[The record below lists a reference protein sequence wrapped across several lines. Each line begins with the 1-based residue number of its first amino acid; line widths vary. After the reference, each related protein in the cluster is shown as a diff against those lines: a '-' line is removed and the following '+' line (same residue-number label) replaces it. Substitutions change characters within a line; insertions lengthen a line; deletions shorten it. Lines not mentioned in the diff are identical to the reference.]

1 MSTKKLSKV
10 SNKLKVEIIKFIP
23 NFLNIIKLSKQ
34 FRNFMN
40 ITKNVYIFSERI
52 HNYLLKNNLKI
63 YFLENYFKTKNKYFP
78 QNTLQTILELYT
90 LYYGNEFGCSV
101 HEFFYRFS
109 KINNDLIF
117 NKLLI
122 PFDNYQRQD
131 DDNIRTE
138 NSANKLKLVRN
149 ILISEI
155 NSKIN
160 MKFIL
165 NSCNLNELKK
175 LSLMKISFNVEI
187 EKLFLENLIKKCF
200 NLETLNIDFEIANK
214 ENIAIYFKLI
224 QNNKNIRNLGIYN
237 LLLENNNLKETLNKI
252 DCLNLVDIVS
262 NINLI
267 EIIELL
273 KNNCKNLNVLKI
285 ENRFNKFGKK
295 DLNNSEF
302 VSSLSLIKLEK
313 KINKKRKENESN
325 NNSVN
330 ISKMLKKLKIL
341 YLKDLNNSLN
351 FISWNCLFEIFE
363 KNKFL
368 QKISLSLNS
377 INLDNYKILIDKFC
391 DLNFLNYLE
400 LFSPLDDE
408 QSIYLSTKL
417 KNNSLRTLKITHS
430 SLFKSK
436 IFFKNCKFIRS
447 INFILNNES
456 SKFKFILPNTIKLL
470 SINISNYPNITNSL
484 DNILINKNIEE
495 IIFQN
500 VTLKKDDLNK
510 IKDSLRNLIFLNK
523 LIISINNNEN
533 IEDSLDL
540 LKKEFVKYPIEGGIY
555 Y

>member
-10 SNKLKVEIIKFIP
+10 SNKLKGEILKYIP
-23 NFLNIIKLSKQ
+23 NFLNIIKLSKR
-34 FRNFMN
+34 FRKFMN
-40 ITKNVYIFSERI
+40 VTKNVYIFSERI

-63 YFLENYFKTKNKYFP
+63 YFLENYFKMKNKIFP
-78 QNTLQTILELYT
+78 HYTLQTILELYT

-117 NKLLI
+117 NKFLI
-122 PFDNYQRQD
+122 TFDNYERQD

-138 NSANKLKLVRN
+138 NSANKLKLVKN

-165 NSCNLNELKK
+165 NSCNLNELNT

-200 NLETLNIDFEIANK
+200 NLKTLNLDLEITNK
-214 ENIAIYFKLI
+214 ENIGFYFKLI
-224 QNNKNIRNLGIYN
+224 QNNKNIRNLRIYN
-237 LLLENNNLKETLNKI
+237 LFSEMKNLKEILNKI
-252 DCLNLVDIVS
+252 NNLNLVDIIS
-262 NINLI
+262 NKNLI
-267 EIIELL
+267 EIIQLL

-285 ENRFNKFGKK
+285 ENRFNKFENQFVKNI
-295 DLNNSEF
+295 DF
-302 VSSLSLIKLEK
+302 VSSLSLIKYEK
-313 KINKKRKENESN
+313 KINKKENESN
-325 NNSVN
+325 INSVN
-330 ISKMLKKLKIL
+330 IPKMLKKLKIL

-351 FISWNCLFEIFE
+351 FISWNILFEIFE

-368 QKISLSLNS
+368 QNISLSLNN
-377 INLDNYKILIDKFC
+377 INFDNYKKLIDKFC
-391 DLNFLNYLE
+391 ELNFLNYLE
-400 LFSPLDDE
+400 IFSPLDDD

-430 SLFKSK
+430 SLFKFQ
-436 IFFKNCKFIRS
+436 IFFKNCKFISS

-470 SINISNYPNITNSL
+470 SISISNYPNITNSL
-484 DNILINKNIEE
+484 DNILTNKNIEE

-500 VTLKKDDLNK
+500 IILKKDDLNK
-510 IKDSLRNLIFLNK
+510 VKDSLKNLIFLNK
-523 LIISINNNEN
+523 LIISINHHEN
-533 IEDSLDL
+533 LEDSLDL
-540 LKKEFVKYPIEGGIY
+540 LKKEFLKYPIEGGIY

>member
-10 SNKLKVEIIKFIP
+10 SNKLKGEILKFIP

-117 NKLLI
+117 NKFLI

-200 NLETLNIDFEIANK
+200 NLETLNIDFEITNK

-237 LLLENNNLKETLNKI
+237 LLSENNNLKETLNKI

-285 ENRFNKFGKK
+285 ENRFNQFGKK

-325 NNSVN
+325 NNSIN
-330 ISKMLKKLKIL
+330 IPKMLQKLKIL
-341 YLKDLNNSLN
+341 YLKDLNNSSN

-391 DLNFLNYLE
+391 ELNFLNYLE

>member
-10 SNKLKVEIIKFIP
+10 SNKLKGEILKYIP
-23 NFLNIIKLSKQ
+23 NFLNIIKLSKR
-34 FRNFMN
+34 FRKFMN
-40 ITKNVYIFSERI
+40 VTKNVYIFSERI

-63 YFLENYFKTKNKYFP
+63 YFLENYFKMKNKIFP
-78 QNTLQTILELYT
+78 HYTLQTILELYT

-117 NKLLI
+117 NKFLI
-122 PFDNYQRQD
+122 TFDNYERQD

-138 NSANKLKLVRN
+138 NSANKLKLVKN

-165 NSCNLNELKK
+165 NSCNLNELNT

-200 NLETLNIDFEIANK
+200 NLETLNLDLEITNK
-214 ENIAIYFKLI
+214 ENIGFYFKLI
-224 QNNKNIRNLGIYN
+224 QNNKNIRNLRIYN
-237 LLLENNNLKETLNKI
+237 LFSEMKNLKEILNKI
-252 DCLNLVDIVS
+252 NNLILVDIIS
-262 NINLI
+262 NKNLI

-285 ENRFNKFGKK
+285 ENRFNKFENQFVKNI
-295 DLNNSEF
+295 DF
-302 VSSLSLIKLEK
+302 VSSLSLIKYEK
-313 KINKKRKENESN
+313 KINKKENESN
-325 NNSVN
+325 INSVN
-330 ISKMLKKLKIL
+330 IPKMLKKLKIL

-351 FISWNCLFEIFE
+351 FISWNILFEIFE

-368 QKISLSLNS
+368 QNISLSLNN
-377 INLDNYKILIDKFC
+377 INFDNYKKLIDKFC
-391 DLNFLNYLE
+391 ELNFLNYLE
-400 LFSPLDDE
+400 IFSPLDDD

-430 SLFKSK
+430 SLFKFQ
-436 IFFKNCKFIRS
+436 IFFKNCKFISS

-470 SINISNYPNITNSL
+470 SISISNYPNITNSL
-484 DNILINKNIEE
+484 DNILTNKNIEE

-500 VTLKKDDLNK
+500 IILKKDDLNK
-510 IKDSLRNLIFLNK
+510 VKDSLKNLIFLNK
-523 LIISINNNEN
+523 LIISINNHEN
-533 IEDSLDL
+533 LEDSLDL
-540 LKKEFVKYPIEGGIY
+540 LKKEFLKYPIEGGIY

>member
-10 SNKLKVEIIKFIP
+10 SNKLKGEILKYIP
-23 NFLNIIKLSKQ
+23 NFLNIIKLSKR
-34 FRNFMN
+34 FRKFMN
-40 ITKNVYIFSERI
+40 VTKNVYIFSERI

-63 YFLENYFKTKNKYFP
+63 YFLENYFKMKNKIFP
-78 QNTLQTILELYT
+78 HYTLQTILELYT

-117 NKLLI
+117 NKFLI
-122 PFDNYQRQD
+122 TFDNYERQD

-138 NSANKLKLVRN
+138 NSANKLKLVKN

-165 NSCNLNELKK
+165 NSCNLNELNT

-200 NLETLNIDFEIANK
+200 NLETLNLDLEITNK
-214 ENIAIYFKLI
+214 ENIGFYFKLI
-224 QNNKNIRNLGIYN
+224 QNNKNIRNLRIYN
-237 LLLENNNLKETLNKI
+237 LFSEMKNLKEILNKI
-252 DCLNLVDIVS
+252 NNLILVDIIS
-262 NINLI
+262 NKNLI

-285 ENRFNKFGKK
+285 ENRFNKFENQFVKNI
-295 DLNNSEF
+295 DF
-302 VSSLSLIKLEK
+302 VSSLSLIKYEK
-313 KINKKRKENESN
+313 KINKKENESN
-325 NNSVN
+325 INSVN
-330 ISKMLKKLKIL
+330 IPKMLKKLKIL

-351 FISWNCLFEIFE
+351 FISWNILFEIFE

-368 QKISLSLNS
+368 QNISLSLNN
-377 INLDNYKILIDKFC
+377 INFDNYKKLIDKFC
-391 DLNFLNYLE
+391 ELNFLNYLE
-400 LFSPLDDE
+400 IFSPLDDD

-430 SLFKSK
+430 SLFKFQ
-436 IFFKNCKFIRS
+436 IFFKNCKFISS

-470 SINISNYPNITNSL
+470 SISISNYPNITNSL
-484 DNILINKNIEE
+484 DNILTNKNIEE

-500 VTLKKDDLNK
+500 IILKKDDLNK
-510 IKDSLRNLIFLNK
+510 VKDSLKNLIFLNK
-523 LIISINNNEN
+523 LIISINHHEN
-533 IEDSLDL
+533 LEDSLDL
-540 LKKEFVKYPIEGGIY
+540 LKKEFLKYPIEGGIY

>member
-10 SNKLKVEIIKFIP
+10 SNKLKGDILKFIP

-78 QNTLQTILELYT
+78 QNTLQTLLELYT

-117 NKLLI
+117 NKFLI

-200 NLETLNIDFEIANK
+200 NLETLNIDFEITNK

-237 LLLENNNLKETLNKI
+237 LLSENNNLKETLNKI

-285 ENRFNKFGKK
+285 ENRFNHFGKK

-302 VSSLSLIKLEK
+302 VSSLSIIKLEK

-325 NNSVN
+325 NNSIN
-330 ISKMLKKLKIL
+330 IPKMLQKLKIL

-391 DLNFLNYLE
+391 ELNFLNYLE

-533 IEDSLDL
+533 IEDFLDL

>member
-10 SNKLKVEIIKFIP
+10 SNKLKGEILKYIP
-23 NFLNIIKLSKQ
+23 NFLNIIKLSKR
-34 FRNFMN
+34 FRKFMN
-40 ITKNVYIFSERI
+40 VTKNVYIFSERI

-63 YFLENYFKTKNKYFP
+63 YFLENYFKMKNKIFP
-78 QNTLQTILELYT
+78 HYTLQTILELYT

-117 NKLLI
+117 NKFLI
-122 PFDNYQRQD
+122 TFDNYERQD

-138 NSANKLKLVRN
+138 NSANKLKLVKN

-165 NSCNLNELKK
+165 NSCNLNELNT

-200 NLETLNIDFEIANK
+200 NLKTLNLDLEITNK
-214 ENIAIYFKLI
+214 ENIAFYFNLI
-224 QNNKNIRNLGIYN
+224 QNNKNIRNLRIYN
-237 LLLENNNLKETLNKI
+237 LFSEMKNLKEILNKI
-252 DCLNLVDIVS
+252 NNLILVDIIS
-262 NINLI
+262 NKNLI
-267 EIIELL
+267 EIIQLL

-285 ENRFNKFGKK
+285 ENRFNKFENQFVKNI
-295 DLNNSEF
+295 DF
-302 VSSLSLIKLEK
+302 VSSLSLIKYEK
-313 KINKKRKENESN
+313 KINKKENESN
-325 NNSVN
+325 INSVN
-330 ISKMLKKLKIL
+330 IPKMLKKLKIL

-351 FISWNCLFEIFE
+351 FISWNILFEIFE

-368 QKISLSLNS
+368 QNISLSLNN
-377 INLDNYKILIDKFC
+377 INFDNYKKLIDKFC
-391 DLNFLNYLE
+391 ELNFLNYLE
-400 LFSPLDDE
+400 IFSPLDDD

-430 SLFKSK
+430 SLFKFQ
-436 IFFKNCKFIRS
+436 IFFKNCKFISS

-470 SINISNYPNITNSL
+470 SISISNYPNITNSL
-484 DNILINKNIEE
+484 DNILTNKNIEE

-500 VTLKKDDLNK
+500 IILKKDDLNK
-510 IKDSLRNLIFLNK
+510 VKDSLKNLIFLNK
-523 LIISINNNEN
+523 LIISINHHEN
-533 IEDSLDL
+533 LEDSLDL
-540 LKKEFVKYPIEGGIY
+540 LKKEFLKYPIEGGIY

>member
-10 SNKLKVEIIKFIP
+10 SNKLKGEILKFIP

-40 ITKNVYIFSERI
+40 ITKSVYIFSERI

-78 QNTLQTILELYT
+78 QNTLQTLLELYT

-117 NKLLI
+117 NKFLI

-200 NLETLNIDFEIANK
+200 NLETLNIDFEITNK

-237 LLLENNNLKETLNKI
+237 LLSENNNLKETLNKI

-285 ENRFNKFGKK
+285 ENRFNQFGKK

-325 NNSVN
+325 NNSIN
-330 ISKMLKKLKIL
+330 IPKMLQKLKIL

-391 DLNFLNYLE
+391 ELNFLNYLE

>member
-10 SNKLKVEIIKFIP
+10 SNKLKGEILKYIP
-23 NFLNIIKLSKQ
+23 NFLNIIKLSKR
-34 FRNFMN
+34 FRKFMN
-40 ITKNVYIFSERI
+40 VTKNVYIFSERI

-63 YFLENYFKTKNKYFP
+63 YFLENYFKMKNKIFP
-78 QNTLQTILELYT
+78 HYTLQTILELYT

-117 NKLLI
+117 NKFLI
-122 PFDNYQRQD
+122 TFDNYERQD

-138 NSANKLKLVRN
+138 NSANKLKLVKN

-165 NSCNLNELKK
+165 NSCNLNELNT

-200 NLETLNIDFEIANK
+200 NLKTLNLDLEITNK
-214 ENIAIYFKLI
+214 ENIGFYFKLI
-224 QNNKNIRNLGIYN
+224 QNNKNIRNLRIYN
-237 LLLENNNLKETLNKI
+237 LFSEMKNLKEILNKI
-252 DCLNLVDIVS
+252 NNLILVDIIS
-262 NINLI
+262 NKNLI
-267 EIIELL
+267 EIIQLL

-285 ENRFNKFGKK
+285 ENRFNKFENQFVKNI
-295 DLNNSEF
+295 DF
-302 VSSLSLIKLEK
+302 VSSLSLIKYEK
-313 KINKKRKENESN
+313 KINKKENESN
-325 NNSVN
+325 INSVN
-330 ISKMLKKLKIL
+330 IPKMLKKLKIL

-351 FISWNCLFEIFE
+351 FISWNILFEIFE

-368 QKISLSLNS
+368 QNISLSLNN
-377 INLDNYKILIDKFC
+377 INFDNYKKLIDKFC
-391 DLNFLNYLE
+391 ELNFLNYLE
-400 LFSPLDDE
+400 IFSPLDDD

-430 SLFKSK
+430 SLFKFQ
-436 IFFKNCKFIRS
+436 IFFKNCKFISS

-470 SINISNYPNITNSL
+470 SISISNYPNITNSL
-484 DNILINKNIEE
+484 DNILTNKNIEE

-500 VTLKKDDLNK
+500 IILKKDDLNK
-510 IKDSLRNLIFLNK
+510 VKDSLKNLIFLNK
-523 LIISINNNEN
+523 LIISINHHEN
-533 IEDSLDL
+533 LEDSLDL
-540 LKKEFVKYPIEGGIY
+540 LKKEFLKYPIEGGIY

>member
-10 SNKLKVEIIKFIP
+10 SNKLKGDILKFIP

-40 ITKNVYIFSERI
+40 ITKSVYIFSERI

-78 QNTLQTILELYT
+78 QNTLQTLLELYT

-117 NKLLI
+117 NKFLI

-187 EKLFLENLIKKCF
+187 EKLFLENLIQKCF
-200 NLETLNIDFEIANK
+200 NLETLNIDFEITNK

-237 LLLENNNLKETLNKI
+237 LLSENNNLKETLNKI

-285 ENRFNKFGKK
+285 ENRFNQFGKK

-325 NNSVN
+325 NNSIN
-330 ISKMLKKLKIL
+330 IPKMLQKLKIL

-391 DLNFLNYLE
+391 ELNFLNYLE

>member
-1 MSTKKLSKV
+1 M
-10 SNKLKVEIIKFIP
+10 
-23 NFLNIIKLSKQ
+23 
-34 FRNFMN
+34 
-40 ITKNVYIFSERI
+40 
-52 HNYLLKNNLKI
+52 
-63 YFLENYFKTKNKYFP
+63 KNKNFP
-78 QNTLQTILELYT
+78 HYTLQTILELYT

-117 NKLLI
+117 NKFLI
-122 PFDNYQRQD
+122 TFDNYERQD

-138 NSANKLKLVRN
+138 NSANKLKLVKN

-165 NSCNLNELKK
+165 NSCNLNELNT

-200 NLETLNIDFEIANK
+200 NLETLNLDLEITNK
-214 ENIAIYFKLI
+214 ENIGFYFKLI
-224 QNNKNIRNLGIYN
+224 QNNKNIRNLRIYN
-237 LLLENNNLKETLNKI
+237 LFSEMKNLKEILNKI
-252 DCLNLVDIVS
+252 NNLNLVDIIS
-262 NINLI
+262 NKNLI

-285 ENRFNKFGKK
+285 ENRFNKFENQFVKNI
-295 DLNNSEF
+295 DF
-302 VSSLSLIKLEK
+302 VSSLSLIKYEN
-313 KINKKRKENESN
+313 KINSKKKENESN

-330 ISKMLKKLKIL
+330 IPKMLKKLKIL

-351 FISWNCLFEIFE
+351 FISWNILFEIFE

-368 QKISLSLNS
+368 QNISLSLNN
-377 INLDNYKILIDKFC
+377 INFDNYKKLIDKFSE
-391 DLNFLNYLE
+391 LNFLNYLE
-400 LFSPLDDE
+400 IFSPLDDD

-430 SLFKSK
+430 SLFKFQ
-436 IFFKNCKFIRS
+436 IFFKNCKFISS
-447 INFILNNES
+447 IYFILNNES

-470 SINISNYPNITNSL
+470 SISISNYPNITNSL
-484 DNILINKNIEE
+484 DNILTNKNIEE

-500 VTLKKDDLNK
+500 IILKKDDLNK
-510 IKDSLRNLIFLNK
+510 VKDSLKNLIFLNK
-523 LIISINNNEN
+523 LIISINHHEN
-533 IEDSLDL
+533 LEDSLDL
-540 LKKEFVKYPIEGGIY
+540 LKKEFLKYPIEGGIY

>member
-10 SNKLKVEIIKFIP
+10 SNKLKGEILKFIP

-117 NKLLI
+117 NKFLI

-237 LLLENNNLKETLNKI
+237 LLSENNNLKETLNKI

-285 ENRFNKFGKK
+285 ENRFNQFGKK

-313 KINKKRKENESN
+313 KKNKKRKENESYN
-325 NNSVN
+325 YSIN
-330 ISKMLKKLKIL
+330 IPKMLQKLKIL

-377 INLDNYKILIDKFC
+377 INLDNFKILIDKFC
-391 DLNFLNYLE
+391 ELNFLNYLE

-417 KNNSLRTLKITHS
+417 NNNSLRTLKITHS

-436 IFFKNCKFIRS
+436 IFFKNCKFINS

-470 SINISNYPNITNSL
+470 SINISNYPSITNSL

>member
-10 SNKLKVEIIKFIP
+10 SNKLKGEILKYIP
-23 NFLNIIKLSKQ
+23 NFLNIIKLSKR
-34 FRNFMN
+34 FRKFMN
-40 ITKNVYIFSERI
+40 VTKNVYIFSERI

-63 YFLENYFKTKNKYFP
+63 YFLENYFKMKNKIFP
-78 QNTLQTILELYT
+78 HYTLQTILELYT

-117 NKLLI
+117 NKFLI

-165 NSCNLNELKK
+165 NSCNLNELNT

-200 NLETLNIDFEIANK
+200 NLETLNLDLEITNK
-214 ENIAIYFKLI
+214 ENIGFYFKLI
-224 QNNKNIRNLGIYN
+224 QNNKNIRNLRIYN
-237 LLLENNNLKETLNKI
+237 LFSEMKNLKEILNKI
-252 DCLNLVDIVS
+252 NNLILVDIIS
-262 NINLI
+262 NKNLI

-285 ENRFNKFGKK
+285 ENRFNKFENQFVKNI
-295 DLNNSEF
+295 DF
-302 VSSLSLIKLEK
+302 VSSLSLIKYEK
-313 KINKKRKENESN
+313 KINKKENESN
-325 NNSVN
+325 INSVN
-330 ISKMLKKLKIL
+330 IPKMLKKLKIL

-351 FISWNCLFEIFE
+351 FISWNILFEIFE

-368 QKISLSLNS
+368 QNISLSLNN
-377 INLDNYKILIDKFC
+377 INFDNYKKLIDKFC
-391 DLNFLNYLE
+391 ELNFLNYLE
-400 LFSPLDDE
+400 IFSPLDND

-430 SLFKSK
+430 SLFKFQ
-436 IFFKNCKFIRS
+436 IFFKNCKFISS

-470 SINISNYPNITNSL
+470 SISISNYPNITNSL
-484 DNILINKNIEE
+484 DNILTNKNIEE

-500 VTLKKDDLNK
+500 IILKKDDLNK
-510 IKDSLRNLIFLNK
+510 VKDSLKNLIFLNK
-523 LIISINNNEN
+523 LIISINHHEN
-533 IEDSLDL
+533 LEDSLDL
-540 LKKEFVKYPIEGGIY
+540 LKKEFLKYPIEGGIY

>member
-10 SNKLKVEIIKFIP
+10 SNKLKGEILKYIP

-34 FRNFMN
+34 FRKFMN
-40 ITKNVYIFSERI
+40 VTKNVYIFSERI

-63 YFLENYFKTKNKYFP
+63 YFLENYFKMKNKNFP
-78 QNTLQTILELYT
+78 HYTLQTILELYT

-117 NKLLI
+117 NKFLI
-122 PFDNYQRQD
+122 TFDNYQRQD

-138 NSANKLKLVRN
+138 NSVNKLKLVKN

-165 NSCNLNELKK
+165 NSCNLNELNT

-200 NLETLNIDFEIANK
+200 NLETLNLDLEITNK
-214 ENIAIYFKLI
+214 ENIGFYFKLI
-224 QNNKNIRNLGIYN
+224 QNNKNIRNLRIYN
-237 LLLENNNLKETLNKI
+237 LFSEMNNLKEILNKI
-252 DCLNLVDIVS
+252 NNLNLVDIIS
-262 NINLI
+262 NKNLI
-267 EIIELL
+267 EIIKLL

-285 ENRFNKFGKK
+285 ENRFNKFENQFVKNI
-295 DLNNSEF
+295 DF
-302 VSSLSLIKLEK
+302 VSSLSLIKYEK
-313 KINKKRKENESN
+313 KINKKENESN

-330 ISKMLKKLKIL
+330 IPKMLKKLKIL

-351 FISWNCLFEIFE
+351 FISWNIVFEIFE

-368 QKISLSLNS
+368 QNISLSLNN
-377 INLDNYKILIDKFC
+377 INFDNYKKLIDKFSE
-391 DLNFLNYLE
+391 LNFLNYLE
-400 LFSPLDDE
+400 IFSPLDDD

-430 SLFKSK
+430 SLFRFQ
-436 IFFKNCKFIRS
+436 IFFKNCKFISS
-447 INFILNNES
+447 INFILNNQS
-456 SKFKFILPNTIKLL
+456 LKFKFILPNNIKLI

-484 DNILINKNIEE
+484 DNILTNKNIEE

-500 VTLKKDDLNK
+500 IILKKDDLNK
-510 IKDSLRNLIFLNK
+510 VKDSLKNLIFLNK
-523 LIISINNNEN
+523 LIISINHHEN
-533 IEDSLDL
+533 LEDSLDL
-540 LKKEFVKYPIEGGIY
+540 LKKEFLKYPIEGGIY

>member
-10 SNKLKVEIIKFIP
+10 SNKLKGEILKYIP
-23 NFLNIIKLSKQ
+23 NFLNIIKLSKR
-34 FRNFMN
+34 FRKFMN
-40 ITKNVYIFSERI
+40 VTKNVYIFSERI

-63 YFLENYFKTKNKYFP
+63 YFLENYFKMKNKIFP
-78 QNTLQTILELYT
+78 HYTLQTILELYT

-117 NKLLI
+117 NKFLI
-122 PFDNYQRQD
+122 TFDNYERQD

-138 NSANKLKLVRN
+138 NSANKLKLVKN

-165 NSCNLNELKK
+165 NSCNLNELNT

-200 NLETLNIDFEIANK
+200 NLETLNLDLEITNK
-214 ENIAIYFKLI
+214 ENIGFYFKLI
-224 QNNKNIRNLGIYN
+224 QNNKNIRNLRIYN
-237 LLLENNNLKETLNKI
+237 LFSEMKNLKEILNKI
-252 DCLNLVDIVS
+252 NNLNLVDIIS
-262 NINLI
+262 NKNLI

-285 ENRFNKFGKK
+285 ENRFNKFENQFVKNI
-295 DLNNSEF
+295 DF
-302 VSSLSLIKLEK
+302 VSSLSLIKYEK
-313 KINKKRKENESN
+313 KINKKENESN
-325 NNSVN
+325 INSVN
-330 ISKMLKKLKIL
+330 IPKMLKKLKIL

-351 FISWNCLFEIFE
+351 FISWNILFEIFE

-368 QKISLSLNS
+368 QNISLSLNN
-377 INLDNYKILIDKFC
+377 INFDNYKKLIDKFC
-391 DLNFLNYLE
+391 ELNFLNYLE
-400 LFSPLDDE
+400 IFSPLDDD

-430 SLFKSK
+430 SLFKFQ
-436 IFFKNCKFIRS
+436 IFFKNCKFISS

-470 SINISNYPNITNSL
+470 SISISNYPNITNSL
-484 DNILINKNIEE
+484 DNILTNKNIEE

-500 VTLKKDDLNK
+500 IILKKDDLNK
-510 IKDSLRNLIFLNK
+510 VKDSLKNLIFLNK
-523 LIISINNNEN
+523 LIISINHHEN
-533 IEDSLDL
+533 LEDSLDL
-540 LKKEFVKYPIEGGIY
+540 LKKEFLKYPIEGGIY

>member
-10 SNKLKVEIIKFIP
+10 SNKLKGEILKYIP

-34 FRNFMN
+34 FRKFMN
-40 ITKNVYIFSERI
+40 VTKNVYIFSERI

-63 YFLENYFKTKNKYFP
+63 YFLENYFKMKNKNFP
-78 QNTLQTILELYT
+78 HYTLQTILELYT
-90 LYYGNEFGCSV
+90 LYYGNEFGCSI

-109 KINNDLIF
+109 KIKNDLIF
-117 NKLLI
+117 NKFLI
-122 PFDNYQRQD
+122 TFDNYQRQD

-138 NSANKLKLVRN
+138 NSVNKLKLVKN

-165 NSCNLNELKK
+165 NSCNLNELNT

-187 EKLFLENLIKKCF
+187 EKIFLENLIKKCF
-200 NLETLNIDFEIANK
+200 NLETLNLDLEITNK
-214 ENIAIYFKLI
+214 ENIGFYFKLI
-224 QNNKNIRNLGIYN
+224 QNNKNIRNLRIYN
-237 LLLENNNLKETLNKI
+237 LFSEMNNLKEILNKI
-252 DCLNLVDIVS
+252 NNLNLVDIIS
-262 NINLI
+262 NKNLI

-285 ENRFNKFGKK
+285 ENRFNKFENQFVKNI
-295 DLNNSEF
+295 DF
-302 VSSLSLIKLEK
+302 VSSLSLIKYEK
-313 KINKKRKENESN
+313 KINKKENESN

-330 ISKMLKKLKIL
+330 IPKMLKKLKIL

-351 FISWNCLFEIFE
+351 FISWNILFEIFE

-368 QKISLSLNS
+368 QNISLSLNN
-377 INLDNYKILIDKFC
+377 INFDNYKKLIDKFSE
-391 DLNFLNYLE
+391 LNFLNYLE
-400 LFSPLDDE
+400 IFSPLDDD

-430 SLFKSK
+430 SLFRFQ
-436 IFFKNCKFIRS
+436 IFFKNCKFISS
-447 INFILNNES
+447 INFILNNQS
-456 SKFKFILPNTIKLL
+456 LKFKFILPNTIKLL
-470 SINISNYPNITNSL
+470 SISISNYPNITNSL
-484 DNILINKNIEE
+484 DNILTNKNIEE

-500 VTLKKDDLNK
+500 IILKKDDLNK
-510 IKDSLRNLIFLNK
+510 VKDSLNNLIFLNK
-523 LIISINNNEN
+523 LIISINHHEN
-533 IEDSLDL
+533 LEDSLDL
-540 LKKEFVKYPIEGGIY
+540 LKKEFLKYPIEGGIY

>member
-10 SNKLKVEIIKFIP
+10 SNKLKGEILKYIP

-34 FRNFMN
+34 FRKFMN
-40 ITKNVYIFSERI
+40 VTKNVYIFSERI

-63 YFLENYFKTKNKYFP
+63 YFLENYFKMKNKNFP
-78 QNTLQTILELYT
+78 HYTLQTILELYT
-90 LYYGNEFGCSV
+90 LYYGNEFGCSI

-109 KINNDLIF
+109 KIKNDLIF
-117 NKLLI
+117 NKFLI
-122 PFDNYQRQD
+122 TFDNYQRQD

-138 NSANKLKLVRN
+138 NSVNKLKLVKN

-165 NSCNLNELKK
+165 NSCNLNELNT

-187 EKLFLENLIKKCF
+187 EKIFLENLIKKCF
-200 NLETLNIDFEIANK
+200 NLETLNLDLEITNK
-214 ENIAIYFKLI
+214 ENIGFYFKLI
-224 QNNKNIRNLGIYN
+224 QNNKNIRNLRIYN
-237 LLLENNNLKETLNKI
+237 LFSEMNNLKEILNKI
-252 DCLNLVDIVS
+252 NNLNLVDIIS
-262 NINLI
+262 NKNLI

-285 ENRFNKFGKK
+285 ENRFNKFENQFVKNI
-295 DLNNSEF
+295 DF
-302 VSSLSLIKLEK
+302 VSSLSLIKYEK
-313 KINKKRKENESN
+313 KINKKENESN

-330 ISKMLKKLKIL
+330 IPKMLKKLKIL

-351 FISWNCLFEIFE
+351 FISWNILFEIFE

-368 QKISLSLNS
+368 QNISLSLNN
-377 INLDNYKILIDKFC
+377 INFDNYKKLIDKFSE
-391 DLNFLNYLE
+391 LNFLNYLE
-400 LFSPLDDE
+400 IFSPLDDD

-430 SLFKSK
+430 SLFRFQ
-436 IFFKNCKFIRS
+436 IFFKNCKFISS
-447 INFILNNES
+447 INFILNNQS
-456 SKFKFILPNTIKLL
+456 LKFKFILPNTIKLL
-470 SINISNYPNITNSL
+470 SISISNYPNITNSL
-484 DNILINKNIEE
+484 DNILTNKNIEE

-500 VTLKKDDLNK
+500 IILKKDDLNK
-510 IKDSLRNLIFLNK
+510 VKDSLKNLIFLNK
-523 LIISINNNEN
+523 LIISINHHEN
-533 IEDSLDL
+533 LEDSLDL
-540 LKKEFVKYPIEGGIY
+540 LKKEFLKYPIEGGIY

>member
-10 SNKLKVEIIKFIP
+10 SNKLKGEILKYIP
-23 NFLNIIKLSKQ
+23 NFLNIIKLSKR
-34 FRNFMN
+34 FRKFMN
-40 ITKNVYIFSERI
+40 VTKNVYIFSERI

-63 YFLENYFKTKNKYFP
+63 YFLENYFKMKNKIFP
-78 QNTLQTILELYT
+78 HYTLQTILELYT

-117 NKLLI
+117 NKFLI
-122 PFDNYQRQD
+122 TFDNYERQD

-138 NSANKLKLVRN
+138 NSANKLKLVKN

-165 NSCNLNELKK
+165 NSCNLNELNT

-200 NLETLNIDFEIANK
+200 NLKTLNLDLEITNK
-214 ENIAIYFKLI
+214 ENIGFYFKLI
-224 QNNKNIRNLGIYN
+224 QNNKNIRNLRIYN
-237 LLLENNNLKETLNKI
+237 LFSEMKNLKEILNKI
-252 DCLNLVDIVS
+252 NNLILVDIIS
-262 NINLI
+262 NKNLI

-285 ENRFNKFGKK
+285 ENRFNKFENQFVKNI
-295 DLNNSEF
+295 DF
-302 VSSLSLIKLEK
+302 VSSLSLIKYEK
-313 KINKKRKENESN
+313 KINKKENESN
-325 NNSVN
+325 INSVN
-330 ISKMLKKLKIL
+330 IPKMLKKLKIL

-351 FISWNCLFEIFE
+351 FISWNILFEIFE

-368 QKISLSLNS
+368 QNISLSLNN
-377 INLDNYKILIDKFC
+377 INFDNYKKLIDKFC
-391 DLNFLNYLE
+391 ELNFLNYLE
-400 LFSPLDDE
+400 IFSPLDDD

-430 SLFKSK
+430 SLFKFQ
-436 IFFKNCKFIRS
+436 IFFKNCKFISS

-470 SINISNYPNITNSL
+470 SISISNYPNITNSL
-484 DNILINKNIEE
+484 DNILTNKNIEE

-500 VTLKKDDLNK
+500 IILKKDDLNK
-510 IKDSLRNLIFLNK
+510 VKDSLKNLIFLNK
-523 LIISINNNEN
+523 LIISINHHEN
-533 IEDSLDL
+533 LEDSLDL
-540 LKKEFVKYPIEGGIY
+540 LKKEFLKYPIEGGIY

>member
-10 SNKLKVEIIKFIP
+10 SNKLKGEILKYIP

-34 FRNFMN
+34 FRKFMN
-40 ITKNVYIFSERI
+40 VTKNVYIFSERI

-63 YFLENYFKTKNKYFP
+63 YFLENYFKMKNKNFP
-78 QNTLQTILELYT
+78 HYTLQTILELYT
-90 LYYGNEFGCSV
+90 LYYGNEFGCSI

-109 KINNDLIF
+109 KIKNDLIF
-117 NKLLI
+117 NKFLI
-122 PFDNYQRQD
+122 TFDNYQRQD

-138 NSANKLKLVRN
+138 NSVNKLKLVKN

-165 NSCNLNELKK
+165 NSCNLNELNT

-187 EKLFLENLIKKCF
+187 EKIFLENLIKKCF
-200 NLETLNIDFEIANK
+200 NLETLNLDLEITNK
-214 ENIAIYFKLI
+214 ENIGFYFKLI
-224 QNNKNIRNLGIYN
+224 QNNKNIRNLRIYN
-237 LLLENNNLKETLNKI
+237 LFSEMNNLKEILNKI
-252 DCLNLVDIVS
+252 NNLNLVDIIS
-262 NINLI
+262 NKNLI

-285 ENRFNKFGKK
+285 ENRFNKFENQFVKNI
-295 DLNNSEF
+295 DF
-302 VSSLSLIKLEK
+302 VSSLSLIKYEK
-313 KINKKRKENESN
+313 KINKKENESN

-330 ISKMLKKLKIL
+330 IPKMLKKLKIL

-351 FISWNCLFEIFE
+351 FISWNILFEIFE

-368 QKISLSLNS
+368 QNISLSLNN
-377 INLDNYKILIDKFC
+377 INFDNYKKLIDKFSE
-391 DLNFLNYLE
+391 LNFLNYLE
-400 LFSPLDDE
+400 IFSPLDDD

-430 SLFKSK
+430 SLFRFQ
-436 IFFKNCKFIRS
+436 IFFKNCKFISS
-447 INFILNNES
+447 INFILNNQS
-456 SKFKFILPNTIKLL
+456 LKFKFILPNNIKLI

-484 DNILINKNIEE
+484 DNILTNKNIEE

-500 VTLKKDDLNK
+500 IILKKDDLNK
-510 IKDSLRNLIFLNK
+510 VKDSLKNLIFLNK
-523 LIISINNNEN
+523 LIISINHHEN
-533 IEDSLDL
+533 LEDSLDL
-540 LKKEFVKYPIEGGIY
+540 LKKEFLKYPIEGGIY

>member
-10 SNKLKVEIIKFIP
+10 SNKLKGEILKYIP
-23 NFLNIIKLSKQ
+23 NFLNIIKLSKR
-34 FRNFMN
+34 FRKFMN
-40 ITKNVYIFSERI
+40 VTKNVYIFSERI

-63 YFLENYFKTKNKYFP
+63 YFLENYFKMKNKIFP
-78 QNTLQTILELYT
+78 HYTLQTILELYT

-117 NKLLI
+117 NKFLI
-122 PFDNYQRQD
+122 TFDNYERQD

-138 NSANKLKLVRN
+138 NSANKLKLVKN

-165 NSCNLNELKK
+165 NSCNLNELNT

-200 NLETLNIDFEIANK
+200 NLETLNLDLEITNK
-214 ENIAIYFKLI
+214 ENIGFYFKLI
-224 QNNKNIRNLGIYN
+224 QNNKNIRNLRIYN
-237 LLLENNNLKETLNKI
+237 LFSEMKNLKEILNKINNLK
-252 DCLNLVDIVS
+252 LVDIIS
-262 NINLI
+262 NKNLI

-285 ENRFNKFGKK
+285 ENRFNKFENQFVKNI
-295 DLNNSEF
+295 DF
-302 VSSLSLIKLEK
+302 VSSLSLIKYEK
-313 KINKKRKENESN
+313 KINKKENESN
-325 NNSVN
+325 INSVN
-330 ISKMLKKLKIL
+330 IPKMLKKLKIL

-351 FISWNCLFEIFE
+351 FISWNILFEIFE

-368 QKISLSLNS
+368 QNISLSLNY
-377 INLDNYKILIDKFC
+377 INFDNYKKLIDKFC
-391 DLNFLNYLE
+391 ELNFLNYLE
-400 LFSPLDDE
+400 IFSPLDDD

-430 SLFKSK
+430 SLFKFQ
-436 IFFKNCKFIRS
+436 IFFKNCKFISS

-470 SINISNYPNITNSL
+470 SISISNYPNITNSL
-484 DNILINKNIEE
+484 DNILTNKNIEE

-500 VTLKKDDLNK
+500 IILKKDDLNK
-510 IKDSLRNLIFLNK
+510 VKDSLKNLIFLNK
-523 LIISINNNEN
+523 LIISINHHEN
-533 IEDSLDL
+533 LEDSLDL
-540 LKKEFVKYPIEGGIY
+540 LKKEFLKYPIEGGIY

>member
-10 SNKLKVEIIKFIP
+10 SNKLKVEILKFIP

-313 KINKKRKENESN
+313 KKNKKRKENESYN
-325 NNSVN
+325 YSIN
-330 ISKMLKKLKIL
+330 IPKMLQKLKIL

-447 INFILNNES
+447 INFILNNGS

>member
-10 SNKLKVEIIKFIP
+10 SNLLKGEILKYIP
-23 NFLNIIKLSKQ
+23 NFFNIIKLSKQ

-40 ITKNVYIFSERI
+40 ITKNVYLFSERI

-63 YFLENYFKTKNKYFP
+63 YFLENYFKTKNKNFP
-78 QNTLQTILELYT
+78 QNTLQTIIELYT

-117 NKLLI
+117 NKFLI

-138 NSANKLKLVRN
+138 KSANKLKLVKN

-160 MKFIL
+160 MKFIS
-165 NSCNLNELKK
+165 NSCNLNELKT
-175 LSLMKISFNVEI
+175 LSLMKISFNAEI

-200 NLETLNIDFEIANK
+200 NLESLNLDFEITNK
-214 ENIAIYFKLI
+214 ENIPFYFKLI

-237 LLLENNNLKETLNKI
+237 LFSEMSNLKEILNKI
-252 DCLNLVDIVS
+252 NNLNLVDIIS
-262 NINLI
+262 NKNLI

-285 ENRFNKFGKK
+285 ENRFNKFENHFVKNI
-295 DLNNSEF
+295 DF
-302 VSSLSLIKLEK
+302 VSSLSLIKYEK
-313 KINKKRKENESN
+313 KLKKKKKENESN

-330 ISKMLKKLKIL
+330 IPKMLKKLKIL

-351 FISWNCLFEIFE
+351 FISWNILFEIFE

-368 QKISLSLNS
+368 QNISLSLNY
-377 INLDNYKILIDKFC
+377 INFDNYKKLIDKFC
-391 DLNFLNYLE
+391 ELKFLNYLE
-400 LFSPLDDE
+400 IFSPLDDD

-417 KNNSLRTLKITHS
+417 KNNSLRTLKINHS
-430 SLFKSK
+430 SLFKFK

-470 SINISNYPNITNSL
+470 SISISNYPNITNSL
-484 DNILINKNIEE
+484 DNILTNKNIEE

-500 VTLKKDDLNK
+500 IILKKDDLNK
-510 IKDSLRNLIFLNK
+510 IKDSLKNLIFLTK
-523 LIISINNNEN
+523 LIISINNHEN
-533 IEDSLDL
+533 LEDSLDL
-540 LKKEFVKYPIEGGIY
+540 LKNEFLKYPIEGGIY

>member
-10 SNKLKVEIIKFIP
+10 SNKLKGEILKYIP
-23 NFLNIIKLSKQ
+23 NFLNIIKLSKR
-34 FRNFMN
+34 FRKFMN
-40 ITKNVYIFSERI
+40 VTKNVYIFSERI

-63 YFLENYFKTKNKYFP
+63 YFLENYFKMKNKIFP
-78 QNTLQTILELYT
+78 HYTLQTILELYT

-117 NKLLI
+117 NKFLI
-122 PFDNYQRQD
+122 TFDNYERQD

-138 NSANKLKLVRN
+138 NSANTLKLVKN

-165 NSCNLNELKK
+165 NSCNLNELNT

-200 NLETLNIDFEIANK
+200 NLETLNLDLEITNK
-214 ENIAIYFKLI
+214 ENIGFYFKLI
-224 QNNKNIRNLGIYN
+224 QNNKNIRNLRIYN
-237 LLLENNNLKETLNKI
+237 LFSEMKNLKEILNKI
-252 DCLNLVDIVS
+252 NNLNLVDIIS
-262 NINLI
+262 NKNLI

-285 ENRFNKFGKK
+285 ENRFNKFENQFVKNI
-295 DLNNSEF
+295 DF
-302 VSSLSLIKLEK
+302 VSSLSLIKYEK
-313 KINKKRKENESN
+313 KINKKENESN
-325 NNSVN
+325 INSVN
-330 ISKMLKKLKIL
+330 IPKMLKKLKIL

-351 FISWNCLFEIFE
+351 FISWNILFEIFE

-368 QKISLSLNS
+368 QNISLSLNN
-377 INLDNYKILIDKFC
+377 INFDNYKKLIDKFC
-391 DLNFLNYLE
+391 ELNFLNYLE
-400 LFSPLDDE
+400 IFSPLDDD

-430 SLFKSK
+430 SLFKFQ
-436 IFFKNCKFIRS
+436 IFFKNCKFISS

-470 SINISNYPNITNSL
+470 SISISNYPNITNSL
-484 DNILINKNIEE
+484 DNILTNKNIEE

-500 VTLKKDDLNK
+500 IILKKDDLNK
-510 IKDSLRNLIFLNK
+510 VKDSLKNLIFLNK
-523 LIISINNNEN
+523 LIISINHHEN
-533 IEDSLDL
+533 LEDSLDL
-540 LKKEFVKYPIEGGIY
+540 LKKEFLKYPIEGGIY

>member
-10 SNKLKVEIIKFIP
+10 SNKLKGDILKFIP

-40 ITKNVYIFSERI
+40 ITKSVYIFSERI

-78 QNTLQTILELYT
+78 QNTLQTLLELYT

-117 NKLLI
+117 NKFLI

-187 EKLFLENLIKKCF
+187 EKLFLENLIQKCF
-200 NLETLNIDFEIANK
+200 NLETLNIDFEITNK

-237 LLLENNNLKETLNKI
+237 LLSENNNLKETLNKI

-285 ENRFNKFGKK
+285 ENRFNQFGKK

-325 NNSVN
+325 NNSIN
-330 ISKMLKKLKIL
+330 IPKMLQKLKIL
-341 YLKDLNNSLN
+341 YLKDLNNSSN

-391 DLNFLNYLE
+391 ELNFLNYLE